1 MTTGEGKV
9 AFWLPVG
16 AIFGVLVV
24 WSLHAYLTV
33 RFNSDI
39 IVEAIGVQDLMRD
52 LGWVWS
58 YPGQLHG
65 GVVEYPIMA
74 LGELIA
80 PGNPY
85 GFTFIRIFYVPVVG
99 VLLALSLRRVFPTVN
114 LWWFAGAAAAG
125 PALLHDFRA
134 ISDIYPFGWLL
145 AAIGVYLIA
154 GKRFLFIGG
163 VFLGLGVYE
172 HASAALMSLPLVVSM
187 AVRFSFDLRRW
198 VRIAIGGLIGLIPMA
213 LAQFT
218 QGDKLVVWSPA
229 KLELPRAFDLL
240 GLSDSGASWPT
251 SMLPGAWGIQNGGTT
266 FLGVSNGVQ
275 FYLNLA
281 LILSLLAFCVVGVVL
296 IVRGR
301 YSWKSPI
308 GFLVI
313 TWFAGLV
320 LALGLSAV
328 VPTVWFYGLSLGFL
342 VWVSAAL
349 GGRFVAIP
357 IIVVM
362 SAMSIYSVS
371 AFVGLFDSI
380 SFKWNQ
386 QQEIAGVAQS
396 LIDNNVPVI
405 FGDYWEILPV
415 AFASANE
422 VSGVT
427 STFNRFPLPESVTDS
442 PTVVVGVSTGGIALP
457 AGRESWDTA
466 DAVEELVTRSC
477 SFISPLPG
485 EYSDLV
491 SLYRCPSSV
500 VVKGIG

>member
-1 MTTGEGKV
+1 
-9 AFWLPVG
+9 
-16 AIFGVLVV
+16 
-24 WSLHAYLTV
+24 
-33 RFNSDI
+33 
-39 IVEAIGVQDLMRD
+39 
-52 LGWVWS
+52 
-58 YPGQLHG
+58 
-65 GVVEYPIMA
+65 
-74 LGELIA
+74 
-80 PGNPY
+80 
-85 GFTFIRIFYVPVVG
+85 
-99 VLLALSLRRVFPTVN
+99 
-114 LWWFAGAAAAG
+114 
-125 PALLHDFRA
+125 
-134 ISDIYPFGWLL
+134 
-145 AAIGVYLIA
+145 
-154 GKRFLFIGG
+154 
-163 VFLGLGVYE
+163 
-172 HASAALMSLPLVVSM
+172 
-187 AVRFSFDLRRW
+187 
-198 VRIAIGGLIGLIPMA
+198 
-213 LAQFT
+213 
-218 QGDKLVVWSPA
+218 
-229 KLELPRAFDLL
+229 
-240 GLSDSGASWPT
+240 
-251 SMLPGAWGIQNGGTT
+251 MLPGAWGIQNGGTT